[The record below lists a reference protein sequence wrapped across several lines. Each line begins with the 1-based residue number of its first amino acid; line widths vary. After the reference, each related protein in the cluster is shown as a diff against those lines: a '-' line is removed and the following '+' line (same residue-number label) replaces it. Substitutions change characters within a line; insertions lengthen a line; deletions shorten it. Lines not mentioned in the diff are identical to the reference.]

1 MTEIQDF
8 KNVTTVRLNT
18 ALNSR
23 RVRFPHGLS
32 TKVSTYAKQGLC
44 IAAEEQGLTPSEL
57 TRDIIDNY
65 LEEYFRNRKI

>member
-1 MTEIQDF
+1 MTEIQDL

-57 TRDIIDNY
+57 IRIIFDQY
-65 LEEYFRNRKI
+65 LEEYFKKKNL